1 MQGNFVPR
9 FLSYS
14 YLRGNEVVCNEDQDV
29 CEGGRS
35 LITSQ
40 VNNGSKEWSHVA
52 PFQQH
57 VQNLLVLKV
66 IYFQF

>member
-9 FLSYS
+9 FLFYS
-14 YLRGNEVVCNEDQDV
+14 YLRANEVVCNEDEDA

-40 VNNGSKEWSHVA
+40 VNNSPKG
-52 PFQQH
+52 
-57 VQNLLVLKV
+57 
-66 IYFQF
+66 

>member
-1 MQGNFVPR
+1 MQGNIVPR

-14 YLRGNEVVCNEDQDV
+14 YLRGNEVACNEDEDV

-40 VNNGSKEWSHVA
+40 VNNSSKG
-52 PFQQH
+52 
-57 VQNLLVLKV
+57 
-66 IYFQF
+66 